1 MAKEKRINEEVGY
14 FDSIRLAD
22 GSDTFSPRLE
32 QRIALLSRNEE
43 EHTTFE
49 LCYVGLKGRTF
60 LALCTLFEERLFR
73 ILTITTEEALAL
85 QDALKALLDDN
96 SITITAPITDE

>member
-1 MAKEKRINEEVGY
+1 M
-14 FDSIRLAD
+14 
-22 GSDTFSPRLE
+22 
-32 QRIALLSRNEE
+32 
-43 EHTTFE
+43 
-49 LCYVGLKGRTF
+49 GLKGRTF